1 MTTNNSYY
9 KPHLNNNNN
18 NYDDDEDDKEI
29 TRVKHSGLY
38 KYMQV
43 SAWTLSTK
51 HIRAK
56 NNH

>member
-18 NYDDDEDDKEI
+18 NNYDDDEDDKEI
-29 TRVKHSGLY
+29 IRVKHSGLY

-51 HIRAK
+51 HI
-56 NNH
+56 